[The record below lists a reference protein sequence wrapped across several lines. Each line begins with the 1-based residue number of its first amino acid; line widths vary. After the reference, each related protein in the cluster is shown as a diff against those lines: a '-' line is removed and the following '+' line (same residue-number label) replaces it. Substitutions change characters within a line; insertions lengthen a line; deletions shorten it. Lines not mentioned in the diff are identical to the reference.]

1 MHLVALRRYPVKSM
15 GGERLDAVEVDRRGL
30 VGDRVNAVV
39 ATTEP
44 FIEESWV
51 EKALSRGPV
60 ALGVVSRAARC
71 RMVDI
76 AQDGFVPA
84 DRLLKRLG
92 EERDLALGVYADVIR
107 PGAIRVG
114 DLVTLHD

>member
-1 MHLVALRRYPVKSM
+1 
-15 GGERLDAVEVDRRGL
+15 
-30 VGDRVNAVV
+30 
-39 ATTEP
+39 
-44 FIEESWV
+44 
-51 EKALSRGPV
+51 
-60 ALGVVSRAARC
+60 
-71 RMVDI
+71 MVDI